1 MYKYIVLVYGVSFLA
16 FLTILA
22 PGLIHILID
31 SFYVVPQEDQRSTS
45 QSMSPNKKNDK
56 HNNNNNDN
64 NNNDNNNGNV
74 IKINVTLAVVVM
86 MFLMLIGLIWAL
98 NDHLREVILDFVWL
112 QLNRMFSSSSSV

>member
-1 MYKYIVLVYGVSFLA
+1 MGTVLVYGVSFLA

-31 SFYVVPQEDQRSTS
+31 SFYVVPQEDHRSTS
-45 QSMSPNKKNDK
+45 QSMSPNKK
-56 HNNNNNDN
+56 
-64 NNNDNNNGNV
+64 NNNGNV

-112 QLNRMFSSSSSV
+112 QLNRMFSSSSSSSVSLL